1 MYTSPD
7 DVVISLP
14 LGPFS
19 LAAIMSP
26 SNAGAITSVMII
38 RMMRNS
44 VMIGFRVGSAGGLC
58 YSFGKQSHA
67 CCIPMEKIPATDRT
81 DFTLCK
87 KAPNGNRPQPIRDRF
102 RIVVQPAEQALPS
115 TTAAEDQCAQGGIV
129 VHGAICRQQQVQIL
143 AGRLGV
149 SQVKLDR

>member
-1 MYTSPD
+1 
-7 DVVISLP
+7 
-14 LGPFS
+14 
-19 LAAIMSP
+19 
-26 SNAGAITSVMII
+26 
-38 RMMRNS
+38 
-44 VMIGFRVGSAGGLC
+44 
-58 YSFGKQSHA
+58 
-67 CCIPMEKIPATDRT
+67 MEKIPATDRT

-129 VHGAICRQQQVQIL
+129 VRGAICRQQQVQIL

-149 SQVKLDR
+149 SQVKLDRLALLHDIPDRNGPGDLISADKIADQKISPFKMIPLFVHYNADVQGSVGAATVVFVQRFKHRL